1 MTPAETQ
8 EFCFAPVIVST
19 AKEQDDKMTDYLA
32 LPLGEGAPNTVTAV
46 IEVAHRKATKYD
58 RHSRL
63 FRPVKPLFP
72 PIHLPGNYGFIPQTL
87 CANGEPLGILMLG
100 DVSTDPGCIR
110 RGRPIGALE
119 IVDHGVQLEKI
130 VACAVS
136 NPRFHLIH
144 NYTDAQPNLLLE
156 IEHVLSRHRDFR
168 GKRIMVLGWKDRRA
182 AQESIRACHAR
193 FVSHEGEK

>member
-1 MTPAETQ
+1 
-8 EFCFAPVIVST
+8 
-19 AKEQDDKMTDYLA
+19 MTDYLA

-130 VACAVS
+130 VACALS
-136 NPRFHLIH
+136 NPRFRFIH
-144 NYTDAQPNLLLE
+144 NYADAQPNLLLE
-156 IEHVLSRHRDFR
+156 IEHVLSLHRDFK
-168 GKRIMVLGWKDRRA
+168 GKRIKVLGWKDRRA
-182 AQESIRACHAR
+182 AHESIRACHAR
-193 FVSHEGEK
+193 FVSHECEK

>member
-8 EFCFAPVIVST
+8 EFCFAPAMVSIT
-19 AKEQDDKMTDYLA
+19 KEQVEMTDYLA
-32 LPLGEGAPNTVTAV
+32 LPLGEDAPNTVTAV

-58 RHSRL
+58 RHARE
-63 FRPVKPLFP
+63 FRPVKPLYP

-87 CANGEPLGILMLG
+87 CTNGEPLGILMLG

-130 VACAVS
+130 VACASS
-136 NPRFHLIH
+136 NHRFRFIH
-144 NYTDAQPNLLLE
+144 NYTDAKPNVLRE
-156 IEHVLSRHRDFR
+156 IEHVLSLHRDFK
-168 GKRIMVLGWKDRRA
+168 GKRIKVLGWKNLRA
-182 AQESIRACHAR
+182 AHESIRACHAR
-193 FVSHEGEK
+193 FVSHENDR